1 MTLPTGYASQGIR
14 SISRTFE
21 TIVRQVDGDFLRQ
34 RREMVEYRFSNG
46 REFLA
51 RNTATR
57 GAFGDTREWIDDG
70 YGTAIN
76 DSDGNPLEIV

>member
-1 MTLPTGYASQGIR
+1 MTLPTGYASQGFR

-21 TIVRQVDGDFLRQ
+21 TVVRQVDPEFSRQ
-34 RREMVEYRFSNG
+34 KREAVEYRFSNG

-57 GAFGDTREWIDDG
+57 GAFGDTRAWIDDG

-76 DSDGNPLEIV
+76 DSTGNPLEIL